1 MSDLCSSIQD
11 VIIREQLIEKED
23 LIIVAV
29 SGGADSLVL
38 LHILYRLK
46 EEQTLPFSLYVAH
59 LNHGLRGRAA
69 RGDAAFVREETRRL
83 GLPCTVGEVDTIAFS
98 RTRSLSLEDGA
109 RRLRYRFLVQLAQR
123 TGATRVAVGHQR
135 DDQVETLL
143 LNLMR
148 GTGLDGLAGMKYK
161 RRLDEGITLIRPL
174 LELSREEVERYCRES
189 KLTPRLDETNLY
201 DDFTRNRVR
210 LQLIPMLEQAFN
222 PRVRRG
228 LQRLS
233 RLLTLDRDFLERE
246 AGAGLSRLL
255 FKEDGHEEHY
265 LVLDGKGLLAE
276 HEALQGRILRL
287 AMRRLLGTVPR
298 DISQFHVRTV
308 LDLMGE
314 GSPHG
319 VLHLPGGL
327 RVSRS
332 YDNLTLYYREPP
344 RARQFVPVTLSVP
357 GAVRLPGAGVM
368 LKASLFS
375 PEKLKWPPD
384 GKKEAYLDFD
394 QVLDQKKHHSVNGK
408 LDLVVRSRLSGDRFH
423 PLGAPGRRKLKS
435 YLIDQKV
442 PRSERELIPLV
453 VAGEEIIWVAGRQ
466 ISHRCRITPQT
477 KQALVLQLEQ
487 MGQGDR
493 SLVPF

>member
-1 MSDLCSSIQD
+1 MSEFCSSIRD
-11 VIIREQLIEKED
+11 VMVREHLIEKED
-23 LIIVAV
+23 LIVVAV
-29 SGGADSLVL
+29 SGGADSLAL
-38 LHILYRLK
+38 LHILHRLK
-46 EEQTLPFSLYVAH
+46 GDQTLPFSLYVAH

-69 RGDAAFVREETRRL
+69 REDAAFVREEARRL
-83 GLPCTVGEVDTIAFS
+83 GLPCTVGEVDTRAFS
-98 RTRSLSLEDGA
+98 RNRGLSLEDGA

-161 RRLDEGITLIRPL
+161 RRLDEGVTLIRPL

-189 KLTPRLDETNLY
+189 KLNPRLDETNLHN
-201 DDFTRNRVR
+201 DFTRNRIR
-210 LQLIPMLEQAFN
+210 LQLIPLLEHEFN
-222 PRVRRG
+222 PKVRRG

-233 RLLTLDRDFLERE
+233 HLLTLDRDFLERE
-246 AGAGLSRLL
+246 ADACLSRLL
-255 FKEDGHEEHY
+255 LKEDEHEEHY
-265 LVLDGKGLLAE
+265 LVLDGKGLLEE

-287 AMRRLLGTVPR
+287 AIRRLLGTVLR
-298 DISQFHVRTV
+298 NISQFHVRTV
-308 LDLMGE
+308 LDLLRE

-344 RARQFVPVTLSVP
+344 RAGQFVPLSLSVP
-357 GAVRLPGAGVM
+357 GAVSLPVTGIR
-368 LKASLFS
+368 LKATLFS

-394 QVLDQKKHHSVNGK
+394 QVLDKKKHSPVNGK

-442 PRSERELIPLV
+442 PRTERELIPLV

-466 ISHRCRITPQT
+466 ISHQCRITPQT
-477 KQALVLQLEQ
+477 KQALVLQLE
-487 MGQGDR
+487 
-493 SLVPF
+493 